1 MFVNLKELF
10 DLSGKTAIVTGGSVG
25 LGNQMCHAL
34 AEAGANV
41 VVAARKVERCE
52 ALANELVKYGIKA
65 IPARC
70 DVSKGEEIENLVDL
84 TLKEFGKVDILVNNA
99 GVTWGADSM
108 NFPMDRFRWVFEVN
122 VIGLFHLSMLCA
134 RSMKEIGYG
143 KIVNIASIAGLGGTF
158 PEEQDT
164 VAYNASKAAVIN
176 LTKDLAVKWGRYN
189 IYVNAILPGP
199 FPTHMTER
207 HWENLGGEQVF
218 YDKTPLRKV
227 GGPDDMKGAIVFLC
241 SKASDHITGHSIPI
255 DGGMHAVIA

>member
-1 MFVNLKELF
+1 VNIKEIF

-25 LGNQMCHAL
+25 LGSQMCHAL

-65 IPARC
+65 IPVRC
-70 DVSKGEEIENLVDL
+70 DMSKDEEIENLAQT
-84 TLKEFGKVDILVNNA
+84 TLKEFGKIDILVNNA

-108 NFPMDRFRWVFEVN
+108 EFPLDRFRWVFEVN
-122 VIGLFHLSMLCA
+122 VTGLYHLSALA
-134 RSMKEIGYG
+134 AKSMKDIGYG
-143 KIVNIASIAGLGGTF
+143 KIVNVASIAGLGGSF

-176 LTKDLAVKWGRYN
+176 MTKDLAVKWGRYN
-189 IYVNAILPGP
+189 IAVNAILPGP

-207 HWENLGGEQVF
+207 HWASLGGEESF
-218 YDKTPLRKV
+218 YGSTPMRKV
-227 GGPDDMKGAIVFLC
+227 GGPYDMKGLVVFLS
-241 SKASDHITGHSIPI
+241 SKATDHITGVAIPV
-255 DGGMHAVIA
+255 DGGIHAHIG